1 MITEEHSFLKF
12 KIAPYLELDD
22 YKAPEGI
29 NSYFIPMDD
38 GINIRL
44 CYWLNTKEKC
54 KGTVLLQQGH
64 NEFIEKYFETIQEFL
79 DRSFNVVT
87 FDWRG
92 QGMSDHQLKDI
103 HKSFIRSFK
112 RHDKD
117 LKYILENIIIE
128 NFPKPLIGI
137 GHSMGGCIMLSS
149 FYDLPNTFSKGILSA
164 PMLGFKNE
172 KLLKAASSFMN
183 IFKKDTDY
191 LLGSKPNMGKET
203 SFEDN
208 DLTSDPKRYNR
219 TLKLVRKHPN
229 IRLWGVTNAFAKAV
243 NKRLKVIRKKNW
255 AEEINLNILIINNK
269 KDRVVDANKINI
281 MAKRLKNCQIIEFK
295 NTEHEIFMEKD
306 SSRKILWNKLDEF
319 LEI

>member
-1 MITEEHSFLKF
+1 MEEHSFLKF
-12 KIAPYLELDD
+12 KVAPYLELDD
-22 YKAPEGI
+22 YKAPKGI

-44 CYWLNTKEKC
+44 CYWLNNKKKC

-79 DRSFNVVT
+79 DRNFNVIA

-103 HKSFIRSFK
+103 HKSFIKSFK

-117 LKYILENIIIE
+117 LKYILENIIIK

-137 GHSMGGCIMLSS
+137 GHSMGGCIMLSA
-149 FYDLPNTFSKGILSA
+149 FHDHPDTFSKGILSA

-172 KLLKAASSFMN
+172 KFLKTASSFMN
-183 IFKKDTDY
+183 IFRKDTDY

-203 SFEDN
+203 SFDEN
-208 DLTSDPKRYNR
+208 DLTTDPKRYMR
-219 TLKLVRKHPN
+219 IIKLVRKHPN

-243 NKRLKVIRKKNW
+243 NKRLNMIRKKNW
-255 AEEINLNILIINNK
+255 AEEINLGILIINNK
-269 KDRVVDANKINI
+269 MDKVVDAKKINVLN
-281 MAKRLKNCQIIEFK
+281 KRLKNSQIIEFQ
-295 NTEHEIFMEKD
+295 NTQHEIFMEKD
-306 SSRKILWNKLDEF
+306 SNRKVLWDTLDKF